1 MLERVRATS
10 KGLRAAGPLLLGICA
25 HLCTLRACAA
35 RAARPV
41 QGGEFNDEVD
51 QRRTGEACLL
61 EVIRFSCVL
70 EVTQTH
76 IQIHIHTNTF
86 TPWRV
91 PRGGGLEG
99 RHAHGELEAHGGG
112 GEEYGSCVR
121 ENDGCRDSRAMV
133 CKEGVGGGPRE
144 AITGWNHGWSARAR
158 VYQVLA
164 ARGRRWGRALPWSR

>member
-1 MLERVRATS
+1 M
-10 KGLRAAGPLLLGICA
+10 
-25 HLCTLRACAA
+25 
-35 RAARPV
+35 
-41 QGGEFNDEVD
+41 
-51 QRRTGEACLL
+51 
-61 EVIRFSCVL
+61 SCVSRVL

-76 IQIHIHTNTF
+76 IHIHTHTF

-133 CKEGVGGGPRE
+133 CNPCVSRLPESFYRYRCLFVPRASPDVRPVNIGNVDRR
-144 AITGWNHGWSARAR
+144 AILGYLVRGMERAAELHL
-158 VYQVLA
+158 LA
-164 ARGRRWGRALPWSR
+164 CFASF